1 MGIVETAKGYIN
13 NVIYVFGADDIKHGK
28 GDCSSFTKQVFSD
41 NGISIGRHTEML
53 WTGSGTAVDL
63 SNLQSGDLVFFKDTY
78 NSGHT
83 DGVSHVGIYEGN
95 GKFIHNSSSQN
106 GVVESDINSEYW
118 KQHYL
123 GAKRITES
131 QVATGS
137 TGTTGTTAS
146 GSSSGLTWWGDI
158 VNVVLITL
166 LIITGVAMAVFA
178 FKFS

>member
-41 NGISIGRHTEML
+41 NGITIGRDTESQ
-53 WTGSGTAVDL
+53 WTGSGTAIDF

-106 GVVESDINSEYW
+106 GVVESNINSDYW
-118 KQHYL
+118 QKHYL

-137 TGTTGTTAS
+137 TGTTEAS
-146 GSSSGLTWWGDI
+146 GSGSNSLTWWGDI

-166 LIITGVAMAVFA
+166 LIITGVIMAVFA